1 MSEPKDLDVEDGA
14 KILCDVDEREL
25 ALVGKK
31 SVLRRNFA
39 FLSILG
45 FSCSLM
51 ITWEGLFSVFVFGL
65 MDGGPAGLLYGFLL
79 VWLGYAAVV
88 ASMGEL
94 VSMWPTAGVCTLHLR
109 LYRIF
114 YTHDTRDN
122 TIGPIDSRL
131 VAGRTSSATSLDGSL
146 SLRGKLCLPVRA
158 T

>member
-1 MSEPKDLDVEDGA
+1 MYERKELAVEHGTE
-14 KILCDVDEREL
+14 ILSDVDEREL
-25 ALVGKK
+25 AMVGKK

-65 MDGGPAGLLYGFLL
+65 MNGGPAGLLYGFLL

-94 VSMWPTAGVCTLHLR
+94 VSMWPTAGVCTLSHR
-109 LYRIF
+109 YFTNAICSRAP
-114 YTHDTRDN
+114 
-122 TIGPIDSRL
+122 GP
-131 VAGRTSSATSLDGSL
+131 VSLDS
-146 SLRGKLCLPVRA
+146 STR

>member
-1 MSEPKDLDVEDGA
+1 MHERKEMVVEAGTRAMSD
-14 KILCDVDEREL
+14 IDEREL
-25 ALVGKK
+25 AMVGKK

-65 MDGGPAGLLYGFLL
+65 MNGGPGGLLYGFLL

-94 VSMWPTAGVCTLHLR
+94 VSMWPTAGVCTCTLSLGSFLNAMCSR
-109 LYRIF
+109 GA
-114 YTHDTRDN
+114 RDSI
-122 TIGPIDSRL
+122 IGPIDSRQT
-131 VAGRTSSATSLDGSL
+131 VGRTF
-146 SLRGKLCLPVRA
+146 
-158 T
+158 